1 MNKYL
6 KKEEKRPRFKPAHLS
21 FDMDKKQKN
30 NDHIIVGVLIVLL
43 FIVTVAMYIY
53 MGFRG

>member
-6 KKEEKRPRFKPAHLS
+6 KKEEKKPRMPVHLS

-43 FIVTVAMYIY
+43 LILTVAMYIY